1 MVTNYK
7 KNATIIATTFQTS
20 TWKTGKSVWTIAW
33 TGLARYL
40 TCTLSTRPLLLKP
53 SSLAWST
60 SSSSPPQL
68 SGSNWVLLQWQL
80 PHNRQTMP
88 GELAARTDFDEK
100 NTAFQGFWALY
111 VLIFFLHQDLWGHG
125 AEPGENECFVHYN
138 LKGTAQVCDKL
149 PKNTAFT
156 NTHKIQIPNSGQLW
170 GEQVQVWRGQRV
182 PEMLTRVIFL

>member
-1 MVTNYK
+1 M
-7 KNATIIATTFQTS
+7 
-20 TWKTGKSVWTIAW
+20 WTIAW

-53 SSLAWST
+53 SSLAWSI
-60 SSSSPPQL
+60 SSSSPPQS

-88 GELAARTDFDEK
+88 GEPAARTDFDRKKQPFKVFEL
-100 NTAFQGFWALY
+100 LY
-111 VLIFFLHQDLWGHG
+111 GLIFYLHQDLWGHG

-138 LKGTAQVCDKL
+138 LKGTAQVCHKL

-156 NTHKIQIPNSGQLW
+156 NTHKIQILNSGQLW

-182 PEMLTRVIFL
+182 PEMFTRVIFL

>member
-1 MVTNYK
+1 M
-7 KNATIIATTFQTS
+7 
-20 TWKTGKSVWTIAW
+20 WTIAW

-53 SSLAWST
+53 SSLAPYHHHLHLNCQGATGYCFNGNCPTTGKQCQVSQQ
-60 SSSSPPQL
+60 PGLILIEKKQPFKVYEL
-68 SGSNWVLLQWQL
+68 SYG
-80 PHNRQTMP
+80 
-88 GELAARTDFDEK
+88 
-100 NTAFQGFWALY
+100 
-111 VLIFFLHQDLWGHG
+111 LIFYLHQDLWGHG

-156 NTHKIQIPNSGQLW
+156 NTHKIQILNSGQLW

-182 PEMLTRVIFL
+182 PEMFTRVIFL